1 LARSAH
7 FELKCK
13 SYAPEYQLERLTALA
28 HHLRTPMG
36 PPDVWQPN
44 DLALERRW
52 PAGRKERLMAP
63 RVPLVSLF
71 HFQFALLIL
80 SALGC
85 SEVAPGNNV
94 PNYGVGGSGGSGG
107 SSGSSALDG
116 SIGLPDVG
124 VGGQGGLS
132 DAEVCA
138 RDTKRAEALPVDMY
152 IMLDKSVSM
161 DEKDPT
167 GTRIWDAV
175 KTALSAFFADPGAAG
190 TGVGLQYF
198 GIGTTPA
205 SCDVAQYARPAVPIA
220 PLPGVAAAL
229 QSSLNNQFT
238 DTFTPTGAALQGA
251 LQYAKG
257 WAAQNPTRQTV
268 VVLATDG
275 LPSECSPRD
284 IGSIADMA
292 AGALQPPAV
301 YTFVI
306 GFGPESNLNTIA
318 ESGGTRAAFFL
329 DPTKSVATEFVRA
342 MKNIVTA
349 SIGCEFA
356 VPKSTT
362 GAPVD
367 KDKINVD
374 FTSANGDKT
383 ELYRVMNSGDCATHP
398 QGWFYDN
405 PNAPTKIL
413 ICPAACQNF
422 GAGQLDIVLGCGTR
436 PPPL

>member
-1 LARSAH
+1 
-7 FELKCK
+7 
-13 SYAPEYQLERLTALA
+13 
-28 HHLRTPMG
+28 M
-36 PPDVWQPN
+36 
-44 DLALERRW
+44 
-52 PAGRKERLMAP
+52 AGRPEGPLMAP
-63 RVPLVSLF
+63 RVSL
-71 HFQFALLIL
+71 HFQFSLLIL

-85 SEVAPGNNV
+85 SEAAPGSNV
-94 PNYGVGGSGGSGG
+94 PNYGGGGSGGSGG
-107 SSGSSALDG
+107 FSGGGVRDA

-138 RDTKRAEALPVDMY
+138 RETKRAEALPVDMY
-152 IMLDKSVSM
+152 ILLDKSTSM
-161 DEKDPT
+161 HETDPT
-167 GTRIWDAV
+167 GTKIWDAV
-175 KTALSAFFADPGAAG
+175 KTALSTFFADPGASG

-198 GIGTTPA
+198 GLGTSPA
-205 SCDVAQYARPAVPIA
+205 SCDVAQYANPAVPIA
-220 PLPGVAAAL
+220 PLPGVAAAV
-229 QSSLNNQFT
+229 QSSLNNQFDFT
-238 DTFTPTGAALQGA
+238 LTPTGAALQGA

-257 WAAQNPTRQTV
+257 WAGQHPNRQTV

-275 LPSECSPRD
+275 LPTECSPRD

-292 AGALQPPAV
+292 EAALQPPAV

-306 GFGPESNLNTIA
+306 GFGPEANLDTIA
-318 ESGGTRAAFFL
+318 VAGGTRAAFFL
-329 DPTKSVATEFVRA
+329 DPTKSVATEFARA

-349 SIGCEFA
+349 PISCEFA
-356 VPKSTT
+356 VPKSAT

-374 FTSANGDKT
+374 FTSSNGDKT
-383 ELYRVMNSGDCATHP
+383 ELYRVMSSGDCAAHP

-413 ICPAACQNF
+413 ICPTACRNF